1 MPRNVKLDVY
11 TLQIHQRGKPDEIF
25 GFDEFFEEVKADGS
39 RATRSFKNFFMSY
52 LASFGN
58 SFGSVGQSSRALHI
72 ASGATKIKMEQRV
85 IYGTVEGGPTGYAF
99 DLKNRGNVAARTPV
113 TPDDVSSHKFYYL
126 LWLPEDMSM
135 GFLLLHG
142 YSDTSISD
150 LFRSHLAQFVRNTVP
165 DKILVSKRYIDPDE
179 VEAFRSHATIDR
191 VILRRTKLSADN
203 AEHLTKINTIE
214 SGQLSIDLEVYGIQ
228 SVSVL
233 RDRILALVQ
242 GQQGEIFELD
252 DLAGYGLDGD
262 HDTIVEYELGG
273 KKYKAYKS
281 KGWDFFPTKYL
292 TDVAIDANGHVAEA
306 QMLSYLLRHLE
317 LIKRKI
323 GYTAVTRGAN
333 V

>member
-1 MPRNVKLDVY
+1 MPRNVKLDCFTV
-11 TLQIHQRGKPDEIF
+11 QIHQRGKPDEVF
-25 GFDEFFEEVKADGS
+25 AFDEFFEEIKADGS
-39 RATRSFKNFFMSY
+39 RATRNFKNFFIKY

-99 DLKNRGNVAARTPV
+99 DLKNRTNAAARTAV
-113 TPDDVSSHKFYYL
+113 TPDDVSAHKFYYL
-126 LWLPEDMSM
+126 LWLPDDMTT

-150 LFRSHLAQFVRNTVP
+150 LFRNHLAQFVRHAVP
-165 DKILVSKRYIDPDE
+165 DKILVTKRFIDPDE
-179 VEAFRSHATIDR
+179 VEDFRRNASIDR

-214 SGQLSIDLEVYGIQ
+214 SGKIGFDLEIYGLESI
-228 SVSVL
+228 SII
-233 RDRILALVQ
+233 RDRILAVVQ

-252 DLAGYGLDGD
+252 DLVEYGLDGT

-273 KKYKAYKS
+273 KTYKAYKS

-292 TDVAIDANGHVAEA
+292 TDVAIDANGHVNET

-317 LIKRKI
+317 FIKGKI
-323 GYTAVTRGAN
+323 GYTAIRRGPN